1 LQKLEDEM
9 KRFLPSLLGGFLAG
23 ASVWITQSYGLSS
36 WLTGLAGGVGAFVGT
51 YAGQKLLD
59 AS

>member
-1 LQKLEDEM
+1 M

-23 ASVWITQSYGLSS
+23 SSVWITQSYGLSS

-59 AS
+59 AA